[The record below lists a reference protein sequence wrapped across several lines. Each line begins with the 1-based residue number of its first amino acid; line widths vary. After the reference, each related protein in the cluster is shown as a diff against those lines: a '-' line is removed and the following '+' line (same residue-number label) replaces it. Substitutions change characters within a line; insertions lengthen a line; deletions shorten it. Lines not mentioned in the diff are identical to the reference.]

1 MIVASIATLPNISF
15 IDEDLQSEHIH
26 VLYTYNQ
33 KYYIEQI
40 HSPSCL
46 VRFIRSCC
54 VCVCVFFFYFVFA
67 EYNDNNDDGCPTI
80 SDGL

>member
-1 MIVASIATLPNISF
+1 MMVASIATLSNISL
-15 IDEDLQSEHIH
+15 IDEELQSEHIH
-26 VLYTYNQ
+26 VLYTYNR

-46 VRFIRSCC
+46 VRFIRSFC
-54 VCVCVFFFYFVFA
+54 VCVWFFFYFVFA